1 MAGYVILDI
10 EVIDPAGYEEY
21 KKLSPAA
28 VAAYGGKFLVR
39 GGKYEIV
46 EGQWKPQRV
55 VVLEFESVARAKAWL
70 ESPEYRPARLLRQ
83 KYAFTKAIIVEGA

>member
-21 KKLSPAA
+21 KKLSPSS

-39 GGKYEIV
+39 GGKCETV
-46 EGQWKPQRV
+46 EGQWNPQRV
-55 VVLEFESVARAKAWL
+55 VVLEFDSVTIAKAWL
-70 ESPEYRPARLLRQ
+70 ESPEYQPARQLRQ
-83 KYAFTKAIIVEGA
+83 KYASSNAIIIEGA